1 MPTSTFRK
9 PLLPSHYSVWFEPP
23 DEAGDEVLRIV
34 SDRRSLKL
42 KGHSFRDFH
51 QRVVP
56 LLDGRHSVEEIEEQ
70 TGDLFRAEDLIEAL
84 NMLGEQ
90 GVVVEGSGDEMAE
103 DLSSRLAPQLNFFRE
118 VAPSSAELQGRLA
131 AATVAIIGLGGAGA
145 GAALALAAAGV
156 GTLRCIDTL
165 PVAPTDVYLAA
176 PFSIA
181 DVGSGRAAAVA
192 SKIKA
197 SAPQVA
203 VVADFP
209 AMESEADLR
218 RAITGADFVICCLD
232 PGQSNVVYKLNRVCL
247 AEEIRWIACAL
258 AGTEITVGP
267 AIHPGE
273 SACYLCYRMRATACG
288 GNPEEAFAYEKY
300 LDRRKRDDSGR
311 RENLVFGAGLAA
323 NLVALEAFK
332 ELSGIAEPSLV
343 GRVLT
348 VDLADLAIQKHSVLR
363 KPWCPACFEKA
374 EAKNAG

>member
-1 MPTSTFRK
+1 MPASIFRK

-23 DEAGDEVLRIV
+23 DEAGDEVLHIV
-34 SDRRSLKL
+34 SERRSLKL
-42 KGHSFRDFH
+42 KGHSFREFH

-70 TGDLFRAEDLIEAL
+70 TADLFRAADLTEAL

-90 GVVVEGSGDEMAE
+90 GVVVEGSGAEMPG

-118 VAPSSAELQGRLA
+118 MAPNSRELQARLEG
-131 AATVAIIGLGGAGA
+131 ATVAIAGLGGAGA
-145 GAALALAAAGV
+145 GVALALAAAGV
-156 GTLRCIDTL
+156 GTLRCVDAL
-165 PVAPTDVYLAA
+165 PVALTDVYLA
-176 PFSIA
+176 PLFSLA
-181 DVGSGRAAAVA
+181 DVGSGRAATVA

-203 VVADFP
+203 VTADFP
-209 AMESEADLR
+209 AMVSENDLR
-218 RAITGADFVICCLD
+218 RAIAGADFVICCLD
-232 PGQSNVVYKLNRVCL
+232 AGQSNVVYKLNRVCL
-247 AEEIRWIACAL
+247 ADNIRWISCSL
-258 AGTEITVGP
+258 AGSEIAVGP

-273 SACYLCYRMRATACG
+273 SACYLCYRMRAVACG

-323 NLVALEAFK
+323 NLLALEAFK
-332 ELSGIAEPSLV
+332 ELTGIAEPSLV

-348 VDLADLAIQKHSVLR
+348 VELADLGIQRHTILR

-374 EAKNAG
+374 EA